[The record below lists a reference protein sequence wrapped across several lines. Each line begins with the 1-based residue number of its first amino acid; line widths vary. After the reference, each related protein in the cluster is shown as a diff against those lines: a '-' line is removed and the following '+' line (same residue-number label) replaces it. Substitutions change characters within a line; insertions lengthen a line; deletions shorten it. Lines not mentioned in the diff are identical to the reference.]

1 MLMDE
6 RKEFAKQAI
15 DYSIYLLT
23 DDACLKGRPLLACVE
38 QALQGGVTLVQYRS
52 KFKDGGPMYEEA
64 LALKALC
71 DSYNVPLIINDRVDV
86 ALAVGAAGVHV
97 GQDDLPCSVV
107 RNLVGDAFIIGV
119 SAHNPAEALRAIADG
134 ADYLGCGAVF
144 GTATKPG
151 VAKLGLANL
160 KAIRSVATIPMVG
173 IGGVNASNYAEVLAT
188 GANGAAII
196 SGILAAED
204 IKTEVGK
211 FVAVKSVNNVTVSGA
226 AKK

>member
-6 RKEFAKQAI
+6 RKKFAKQAI

-64 LALKALC
+64 LTLKALC

-107 RNLVGDAFIIGV
+107 RALAGEDLVIGV
-119 SAHNPAEALRAIADG
+119 SAHNPEEALRAMADG

-160 KAIRSVATIPMVG
+160 QAIRSVATIPMVG
-173 IGGVNASNYAEVLAT
+173 IGGINASNYAEVLAT

-196 SGILAAED
+196 SGILGADD
-204 IKTEVGK
+204 IKTEVSK
-211 FVAVKSVNNVTVSGA
+211 FVNIKNASGIS
-226 AKK
+226 K

>member
-1 MLMDE
+1 MNELKKFD
-6 RKEFAKQAI
+6 KKQI

-23 DDACLKGRPLLACVE
+23 DDGCLKGRPLLACVE
-38 QALQGGVTLVQYRS
+38 QALQAGVTLVQYRS

-71 DSYNVPLIINDRVDV
+71 DRYDVPLIINDRVDV

-97 GQDDLPCSVV
+97 GQDDLPCQVV
-107 RNLVGDAFIIGV
+107 RALAGDDFVIGV
-119 SAHNPAEALRAIADG
+119 SAHNPEEARQAAADG

-160 KAIRSVATIPMVG
+160 RAIRGAVSLPMVG
-173 IGGVNASNYAEVLAT
+173 IGGVNATNYDEVLAT

-196 SGILAAED
+196 SGILAAGD
-204 IKTEVGK
+204 IKAEVAK
-211 FVAVKSVNNVTVSGA
+211 FVAARDRSLQG
-226 AKK
+226 

>member
-1 MLMDE
+1 MNEHKKYL
-6 RKEFAKQAI
+6 KENI

-23 DDACLKGRPLLACVE
+23 DDACLKGRHLLACVE

-52 KFKDGGPMYEEA
+52 KFKDGGPMYQEA

-71 DSYNVPLIINDRVDV
+71 DKYNVPLIINDRVDV

-107 RNLVGDAFIIGV
+107 RALAGEDFVIGV
-119 SAHNPAEALRAIADG
+119 SAHNPEEARSAMADG

-160 KAIRSVATIPMVG
+160 QAIRSVATIPMVG

>member
-1 MLMDE
+1 MSELKKFD
-6 RKEFAKQAI
+6 KKQI

-23 DDACLKGRPLLACVE
+23 DDQCLKGRPLLASVE
-38 QALQGGVTLVQYRS
+38 EALQGGVTLVQYRS
-52 KFKDGGPMYEEA
+52 KFKDGGPMYKEA

-97 GQDDLPCSVV
+97 GQDDLPCDVV
-107 RNLVGDAFIIGV
+107 RGLTGDDFVIGV
-119 SAHNPAEALRAIADG
+119 SAHNPEEARLAIAAG

-160 KAIRSVATIPMVG
+160 RAIRSVATKPMVG
-173 IGGVNASNYAEVLAT
+173 IGGVKADNYGEVLGT
-188 GANGAAII
+188 GADGAAII
-196 SGILAAED
+196 SGILGADD
-204 IKTEVGK
+204 IKAEVAK
-211 FVAVKSVNNVTVSGA
+211 FVAVRN
-226 AKK
+226 AKARSK

>member
-6 RKEFAKQAI
+6 RKKFAKQAI

-64 LALKALC
+64 LTLKALC

-107 RNLVGDAFIIGV
+107 RNLVGADFIIGV

-160 KAIRSVATIPMVG
+160 QAIRSVATIPMVG

>member
-86 ALAVGAAGVHV
+86 ALAVGAAGVHL

-107 RNLVGDAFIIGV
+107 RNLVGADFIIGV

-160 KAIRSVATIPMVG
+160 QAIRSVATIPMVG

>member
-1 MLMDE
+1 MNE
-6 RKEFAKQAI
+6 HKKYAKENI

-23 DDACLKGRPLLACVE
+23 DDACLKGRHLLACVE

-52 KFKDGGPMYEEA
+52 KFKDGGPMYQEA

-71 DSYNVPLIINDRVDV
+71 DKYNVPLIINDRVDV
-86 ALAVGAAGVHV
+86 ALAVSAAGVHV

-107 RNLVGDAFIIGV
+107 RNLVGADFIIGV

-151 VAKLGLANL
+151 VAKLGLENL
-160 KAIRSVATIPMVG
+160 RAIRRVATKPMVG
-173 IGGVNASNYAEVLAT
+173 IGGVTSDNYGEVLST
-188 GANGAAII
+188 GADGAAVI
-196 SGILAAED
+196 SGILGADD
-204 IKTEVGK
+204 IKAEVAK
-211 FVAVKSVNNVTVSGA
+211 FVAVRNAEAGSK
-226 AKK
+226 

>member
-1 MLMDE
+1 MIEHKKYL
-6 RKEFAKQAI
+6 KENI

-23 DDACLKGRPLLACVE
+23 DDACLKGRHLLACVE

-52 KFKDGGPMYEEA
+52 KFKDGGPMYQEA

-71 DSYNVPLIINDRVDV
+71 DKYNVPLIINDRVDV

-107 RNLVGDAFIIGV
+107 RALAGEDFVIGV
-119 SAHNPAEALRAIADG
+119 SAHNPEEARSAMADG

-160 KAIRSVATIPMVG
+160 QAIRSVATIPMVG

>member
-1 MLMDE
+1 MSELKNFDKK
-6 RKEFAKQAI
+6 RI

-23 DDACLKGRPLLACVE
+23 DDECLKGRPLLPSVE
-38 QALQGGVTLVQYRS
+38 EALQGGVTLVQYRS

-71 DSYNVPLIINDRVDV
+71 DSYDVPLIINDRVDV

-97 GQDDLPCSVV
+97 GQDDLPCAVV
-107 RNLVGDAFIIGV
+107 RALTDADFVIGV
-119 SAHNPAEALRAIADG
+119 SAHNPEEARLAIAAG

-160 KAIRSVATIPMVG
+160 RAIRRVATKPMVG
-173 IGGVNASNYAEVLAT
+173 IGGVTSDNYGEVLST
-188 GANGAAII
+188 GADGAAVI
-196 SGILAAED
+196 SGILGADD
-204 IKTEVGK
+204 IKAEVEK
-211 FVAVKSVNNVTVSGA
+211 FVAVRNAEAGSK
-226 AKK
+226 

>member
-1 MLMDE
+1 MDE

-64 LALKALC
+64 LNLKALC

-107 RNLVGDAFIIGV
+107 RALAGEDFVIGV
-119 SAHNPAEALRAIADG
+119 SAHNPEEARSAMADG

-160 KAIRSVATIPMVG
+160 QAIRSVATIPMVG

>member
-1 MLMDE
+1 
-6 RKEFAKQAI
+6 
-15 DYSIYLLT
+15 
-23 DDACLKGRPLLACVE
+23 
-38 QALQGGVTLVQYRS
+38 
-52 KFKDGGPMYEEA
+52 MYEEA

-107 RNLVGDAFIIGV
+107 RNLVGADFIIGV

-160 KAIRSVATIPMVG
+160 QAIRSVATIPMVG

>member
-6 RKEFAKQAI
+6 RKKFAKQAI

-64 LALKALC
+64 LTLKALC

-107 RNLVGDAFIIGV
+107 RNLVGADFIIGV

-160 KAIRSVATIPMVG
+160 QAIRSVATIPMVG

-188 GANGAAII
+188 GANGAAIR

>member
-64 LALKALC
+64 LTLKALC

-107 RNLVGDAFIIGV
+107 RNLVGADFIIGV

-160 KAIRSVATIPMVG
+160 QAIRSVATIPMVG

>member
-1 MLMDE
+1 MSELKKFDKK
-6 RKEFAKQAI
+6 RI

-23 DDACLKGRPLLACVE
+23 DDECLKGRPLLPSVE
-38 QALQGGVTLVQYRS
+38 EALQGGVTLVQYRS

-71 DSYNVPLIINDRVDV
+71 DRYDVPLIINDRVDV

-97 GQDDLPCSVV
+97 GQDDLPCAVV
-107 RNLVGDAFIIGV
+107 RALTGADFVIGV
-119 SAHNPAEALRAIADG
+119 SAHNPEEARLAIAAG

-160 KAIRSVATIPMVG
+160 RAIRRVATRPMVG
-173 IGGVNASNYAEVLAT
+173 IGGVTSDNYGEVLST
-188 GANGAAII
+188 GADGAAVI
-196 SGILAAED
+196 SGILGADD
-204 IKTEVGK
+204 IKAEVAK
-211 FVAVKSVNNVTVSGA
+211 FVAVRNAEAGSK
-226 AKK
+226 

>member
-1 MLMDE
+1 MDE
-6 RKEFAKQAI
+6 RKKFAKQAI

-107 RNLVGDAFIIGV
+107 RNLVGADFIIGV

-160 KAIRSVATIPMVG
+160 QAIRSVATIPMVG

>member
-1 MLMDE
+1 MDE
-6 RKEFAKQAI
+6 RKKFAKQAI

-64 LALKALC
+64 LNLKALC

-97 GQDDLPCSVV
+97 GQDDLSCSVV
-107 RNLVGDAFIIGV
+107 RNLVGADFIIGV

-160 KAIRSVATIPMVG
+160 QAIRSVATIPMVG

-196 SGILAAED
+196 TGILAAED

-211 FVAVKSVNNVTVSGA
+211 FVAVKSVNKVTVSGA

>member
-1 MLMDE
+1 MIEHKKYL
-6 RKEFAKQAI
+6 KENI

-23 DDACLKGRPLLACVE
+23 DDACLKGRHLLACVE

-52 KFKDGGPMYEEA
+52 KFKDGGPMYQEA

-71 DSYNVPLIINDRVDV
+71 DKYNVPLIINDRVDV

-107 RNLVGDAFIIGV
+107 RALAGDDFVIGV
-119 SAHNPAEALRAIADG
+119 SAHNPEEARRAMADG

-160 KAIRSVATIPMVG
+160 QAIRSVATIPMVG